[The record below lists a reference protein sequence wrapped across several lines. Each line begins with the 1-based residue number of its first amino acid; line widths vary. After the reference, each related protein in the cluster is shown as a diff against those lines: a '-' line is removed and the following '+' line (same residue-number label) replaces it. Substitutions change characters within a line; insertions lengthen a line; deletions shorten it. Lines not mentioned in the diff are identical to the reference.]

1 MTTQLKAVPE
11 ARAGQHDRT
20 PLRVSAVEW
29 CDTAEHLAR
38 SIRAALEA
46 PGDPGWLRRLLVA
59 VTEHGA
65 AVQNMYE
72 VLLEIVNE

>member
-1 MTTQLKAVPE
+1 MTTQLKAIP
-11 ARAGQHDRT
+11 AAPAGQHDHT
-20 PLRVSAVEW
+20 PLKLSAVEW

-46 PGDPGWLRRLLVA
+46 TGDPAWLRRLLEA

-65 AVQNMYE
+65 AVQNMYD
-72 VLLEIVNE
+72 VLLEIVNQ